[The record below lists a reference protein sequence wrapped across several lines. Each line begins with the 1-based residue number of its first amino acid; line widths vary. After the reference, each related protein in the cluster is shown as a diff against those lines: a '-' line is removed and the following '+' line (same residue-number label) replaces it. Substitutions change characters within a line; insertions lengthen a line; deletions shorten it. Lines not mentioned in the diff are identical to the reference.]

1 MEQIKIIAMRI
12 KEIREIFDIDVSTLA
27 KQLNVSVDTY
37 KSYEAG
43 EVDIPVSFLY
53 AFANRFNI
61 QLTDLLTGDQ
71 PKLRIYSLVRKGHG
85 VKVERRKEYEYESL
99 AYNFSDKKAE
109 PFLVTVE
116 PKDDNGTISFNT
128 HPGQEFNYVI
138 EGTLKVIINEK
149 EIILKEG
156 DSLYFDATYKHAMR
170 AVGGK
175 RARFLAIII

>member
-1 MEQIKIIAMRI
+1 M
-12 KEIREIFDIDVSTLA
+12 
-27 KQLNVSVDTY
+27 
-37 KSYEAG
+37 
-43 EVDIPVSFLY
+43 
-53 AFANRFNI
+53 
-61 QLTDLLTGDQ
+61 
-71 PKLRIYSLVRKGHG
+71 
-85 VKVERRKEYEYESL
+85 
-99 AYNFSDKKAE
+99 
-109 PFLVTVE
+109 VTVE

>member
-85 VKVERRKEYEYESL
+85 VKVERRKEYEL
-99 AYNFSDKKAE
+99 KALRIIFPTKK
-109 PFLVTVE
+109 PN
-116 PKDDNGTISFNT
+116 PSW
-128 HPGQEFNYVI
+128 
-138 EGTLKVIINEK
+138 
-149 EIILKEG
+149 
-156 DSLYFDATYKHAMR
+156 
-170 AVGGK
+170 
-175 RARFLAIII
+175 